1 MKEKKQNDEQKL
13 TTEEVKAEVAEV
25 IANAKEN
32 RERVRLSSKSG
43 ELKRN
48 PFVNLDEKGILNP
61 DALVNEWDLIQAKK
75 SSLSSG
81 ERNTVKQIVLIAL
94 RNAAIKKAKDNAV
107 ENIAEKEAQEKPKAK
122 RTRKKKSE
130 KSASEK

>member
-1 MKEKKQNDEQKL
+1 MEEKNQNQEQGL
-13 TTEEVKAEVAEV
+13 TTEEVKAQIAEV

-32 RERVRLSSKSG
+32 REKVRLASKSG

-48 PFVNLDEKGILNP
+48 PFVNLDEKCILNP
-61 DALVNEWDLIQAKK
+61 DAIVKEWDLIQAKK

-81 ERNTVKQIVLIAL
+81 ERNTVQQIVLIAF
-94 RNAAIKKAKDNAV
+94 RNAAIKKAKDNAAK
-107 ENIAEKEAQEKPKAK
+107 NIAEKEAQEKPKAK

-130 KSASEK
+130 KSDSEK

>member
-1 MKEKKQNDEQKL
+1 MEEKNQNQEQGL
-13 TTEEVKAEVAEV
+13 TTEEVKAQIAEV

-32 RERVRLSSKSG
+32 REKVRLASKSG

-61 DALVNEWDLIQAKK
+61 DAIVKEWDLILAKK

-81 ERNTVKQIVLIAL
+81 ERQVIQQIVWMAL
-94 RNAAIKKAKDNAV
+94 RKAALKK
-107 ENIAEKEAQEKPKAK
+107 AQEKETSIPKK
-122 RTRKKKSE
+122 PRMRKKKSE
-130 KSASEK
+130 KSDSDK

>member
-1 MKEKKQNDEQKL
+1 MEEKKQNYEQKL
-13 TTEEVKAEVAEV
+13 STEEVKAEIAEV
-25 IANAKEN
+25 ISEVKEN
-32 RERVRLSSKSG
+32 REKVRLASKSG

-61 DALVNEWDLIQAKK
+61 DALVKEWDLIQAKK

-81 ERNTVKQIVLIAL
+81 ERTVVQQIVWMAFKK
-94 RNAAIKKAKDNAV
+94 AAIKKATEAASK
-107 ENIAEKEAQEKPKAK
+107 NIAEKEAQEKPKAK

-130 KSASEK
+130 KSDSEK